1 MEDKLKAYQIL
12 YYNIKDIKIKG
23 LGEKT
28 LQKLKGYGISRL
40 IDVFYY
46 FPRTYDDKTNI
57 KKISELSNDEYAVIK
72 GEILKTEIIRT
83 RTNKN
88 LFKAVLTDG
97 KNMMELVWFKMPYLK
112 DTIKSGMD
120 IFVSGKIKKEYGFKI
135 INPDYKI
142 IQEDE
147 NIELKIIPVYTLPP
161 TINQNTYIKIVEQVI
176 EYYID
181 NICEI
186 LPLEFMKKYNIPER
200 KDAIRNIHFPKN
212 IKDVYRYKKRIAAE
226 ELFILESGI
235 LQKRFEFDMKN
246 ISNYILQDKKELV
259 RKYLEN
265 LKFELTAAQKKVISE
280 IYGDLNKGKISN
292 RLIQGDVGSGK
303 TVVAMILLLYMI
315 ENGYQGVLMAPTEIL
330 AEQHFLGN
338 MDIFYELGIK
348 IELLTGSIKGKK
360 REKILAELEQGVIK
374 LVIGTH
380 ALIEENVK
388 FKNLGL
394 IVIDEQHKFGVE
406 QRKKLREK
414 GIISNIIVMSAT
426 PIPRSLA
433 LTIYGDLDVSIID
446 ELPPNRKEIKTKW
459 IKNES
464 ERNKAYEF
472 LKKKIEEG
480 RQAYFV
486 CPLIEESETGKWHSV
501 EEVYDILKEKK
512 FDEFNISILHGKMK
526 SEEKDKIMHDFKKKK
541 SDILISTT
549 VIEVGVDVP
558 NAVIMIIMDA
568 DRFGLSQ
575 LHQLRGRVGRGE
587 YQSYCFLMADTQNE
601 ISIERMKIME
611 KTNDGFII
619 AEEDLK
625 LRKAGEIFGKKQSGV
640 SDIKFVDV
648 FRDIKL
654 IKIVRDEVME
664 YLKKNKGII
673 DNEILK
679 IEIKQKFSE

>member
-112 DTIKSGMD
+112 DTIKAGMD

-587 YQSYCFLMADTQNE
+587 HQSYCFLMADTQNE

-664 YLKKNKGII
+664 YFKKNKGII

-679 IEIKQKFSE
+679 IEIKQKF